1 MFEKCEYV
9 TSIVSR
15 KHSPNNDNRPE
26 IVFLGRSNVGKSSL
40 INLITNRKMLA
51 KTSALPGKTV
61 TINFYNIDDSFYLV
75 DVPGY
80 GYARRSKEDKE
91 RFGKYL
97 EDYLT
102 DNPNIKVAFLLVDT
116 KVGPTNDDLLMF
128 EYLLYLELPI
138 MVVATKSDK
147 VNHSSLEK
155 AKKQIREKLNLTDDS
170 IIYTSSF
177 KKIGRAEIID
187 VIQDEIEKEII

>member
-9 TSIVSR
+9 TSIVSS
-15 KHSPNNDNRPE
+15 KHSPNKDNRPE

-51 KTSALPGKTV
+51 RTSTLPGKTI

-80 GYARRSKEDKE
+80 GYARRSKDDKQK
-91 RFGKYL
+91 FGRYL

-102 DNPNIKVAFLLVDT
+102 DNLNIKVAFLLVDT

-138 MVVATKSDK
+138 MVVATKTDK
-147 VNHSSLEK
+147 VNHSNLAK
-155 AKKQIREKLNLTDDS
+155 AKKQIKDKLNLTDES

-177 KKIGRAEIID
+177 KKTGREEIIE
-187 VIQDEIEKEII
+187 VIQNQIKKEI